1 MDLASLIE
9 QYGYAAVLAG
19 CLLEGE
25 TVLALAGLSAHR
37 GYLALPW
44 VIVIATFGGFIGDQF
59 YFFLG
64 RRFGPRLVSRYPQLE
79 PGIARVDALLD
90 RYGTWLILGVR
101 FMYGL
106 RTVGPIAIG
115 MSRVHWLRFAALN
128 LIGATLWA
136 ALIAGAGYLLGEA
149 LQRLLGELHRIEG
162 IVFALIA
169 LAGLVAWLLRRR
181 AG

>member
-64 RRFGPRLVSRYPQLE
+64 RRFGPRLVSHYPQLQ

-90 RYGTWLILGVR
+90 RRCRDLAGR
-101 FMYGL
+101 C
-106 RTVGPIAIG
+106 
-115 MSRVHWLRFAALN
+115 RVAL
-128 LIGATLWA
+128 
-136 ALIAGAGYLLGEA
+136 ED
-149 LQRLLGELHRIEG
+149 LQRLAEGCRGDLPLAKHNPRAHEARPALDVSRRVFQAIRQAIDHRSDCRILPTLRHRMGLGIIFHT
-162 IVFALIA
+162 
-169 LAGLVAWLLRRR
+169 
-181 AG
+181 